1 MTNDG
6 LWTIKAQSSTKLQDI
21 KKNPGRQH
29 INISGCWVEMR
40 EEAWLNLRLHKVID
54 DLLMHEDPATVCTT
68 YCTKL
73 EPSKLRRSNWS
84 RPKGPNTDV
93 CSISIRISGTATRQ
107 NLESIVDEMAWRWN
121 TQYALRVS
129 PDLANS
135 GAQIYLHLRS
145 VGVGVQNFK
154 GLV

>member
-1 MTNDG
+1 MNDKG
-6 LWTIKAQSSTKLQDI
+6 PVIGQLQDV
-21 KKNPGRQH
+21 KKKSGRQH
-29 INISGCWVEMR
+29 SGCWVETR
-40 EEAWLNLRLHKVID
+40 EEAWLNSRLHKVID

-68 YCTKL
+68 YCIEL
-73 EPSKLRRSNWS
+73 DPSKLRRSNRS

-93 CSISIRISGTATRQ
+93 GSIGIRISETATRQ
-107 NLESIVDEMAWRWN
+107 NLESIVDEMAWHWN

-135 GAQIYLHLRS
+135 GAKICLHLRS